1 MGPRYNIGQKV
12 RVTPVKE
19 QQLSTREA
27 GLEPYAGQVGEVTDF
42 YFMSSSKGK
51 TFYVYTVRMERD
63 KKDVVLHEDELDLFI
78 P

>member
-1 MGPRYNIGQKV
+1 
-12 RVTPVKE
+12 
-19 QQLSTREA
+19 
-27 GLEPYAGQVGEVTDF
+27 LEPYAGQVGEVTDF